1 MAALTALAVP
11 PPLVAQEGQVRNQSH
26 HHYQLVDLG
35 TFGGP
40 NAQYESDP
48 PENIINANGVVAVA
62 ADTRTLD
69 PNCIDYPDCYVTHAF
84 LWHNGVR
91 TKLSSLAADSSS
103 FAYSINDD
111 GKTVGTA
118 ENGNIDPLT
127 GYPEFVSV
135 IWRQGMI
142 STLGTLGGNQ
152 SAANAINDRGQ
163 VVGAALNAIPDP
175 LASDFSWKYLFV
187 PAATQVHAFLWT
199 EAGGMRDLGTLGGP
213 DSTAAFVNQRGQ
225 IAGQSYINATL
236 NETTSLPT
244 QDPFFWE
251 NGHML
256 DIGTLG
262 GTLGQSIGMN
272 NRGQVVGNSNLAG
285 DQTSH
290 AFLWDRQRGIKDL
303 GTLKGY
309 SHSSEAHWINDAGE
323 VVGESDAVTKSGVY
337 SSHAFLWKNGHMA
350 DIGTVA
356 GDACGVAVSIN
367 SRSQIVG
374 FGSAD
379 CNQEDHAF
387 LWENGGPIV
396 DLSTLVVPGSAA
408 VTLIEAIF
416 INGLD
421 PV

>member
-1 MAALTALAVP
+1 M
-11 PPLVAQEGQVRNQSH
+11 
-26 HHYQLVDLG
+26 
-35 TFGGP
+35 
-40 NAQYESDP
+40 
-48 PENIINANGVVAVA
+48 
-62 ADTRTLD
+62 
-69 PNCIDYPDCYVTHAF
+69 
-84 LWHNGVR
+84 
-91 TKLSSLAADSSS
+91 SSLAADSSS

-111 GKTVGTA
+111 GQTVGTA

-175 LASDFSWKYLFV
+175 LASDFSWKYLFI

-236 NETTSLPT
+236 NEATSLPT

-262 GTLGQSIGMN
+262 GTLGQSAGMN
-272 NRGQVVGNSNLAG
+272 NRGQVIGKSDVAG
-285 DQTSH
+285 DQTFH
-290 AFLWDRQRGIKDL
+290 AFLWDRQGGIKDL
-303 GTLKGY
+303 GTLEGY
-309 SHSSEAHWINDAGE
+309 SLYSEAHWINDAGE
-323 VVGESDAVTKSGVY
+323 VVGESDAVTESGVY
-337 SSHAFLWKNGHMA
+337 SSHAFLWKNGHMV

-356 GDACGVAVSIN
+356 GDACGVALSIN
-367 SRSQIVG
+367 SRRQIVG

-379 CNQEDHAF
+379 CNQEDQCVLVGERQPHRRFEYA
-387 LWENGGPIV
+387 GCSRV
-396 DLSTLVVPGSAA
+396 HRCDLV
-408 VTLIEAIF
+408 IEAIF
-416 INGLD
+416 INDRGEIAARGKLANGDEHAIVLFPCDENHPDIEGCDYGLKE
-421 PV
+421 